1 MARPQPTERIGH
13 SMKDKD
19 LNKIAAIEKAISE
32 KYGSEAITNPR
43 ANWDDAKEK
52 EYLSQMKEFYQK
64 IKKNEEQQEKIDIN
78 GIKVSKKLLN
88 RESLTLCSV
97 CGSFPRKS
105 MDDVCLIKFDCCYRC
120 YIQYVEDR
128 EEKWLKGWRPN
139 NETKKNQIKGN
150 NSGSSR

>member
-105 MDDVCLIKFDCCYRC
+105 MDDVCFIKFDCCYRC